1 MSTFRHSD
9 PVRCAEKIIDS
20 VGPNLVLGIPN
31 GIGKPMLLVNA
42 LYRIVEA
49 DHRLNLKIFTG
60 LTLVR
65 PQYRSSLEKRFIE
78 PLLQRLFPSFPDALY
93 ARAQRGGSLPRNIE
107 VH

>member
-1 MSTFRHSD
+1 MITFRHAD

-49 DHRLNLKIFTG
+49 DRHLKLKIFTG

-65 PQYRSSLEKRFIE
+65 PDYRSSLERRFIG
-78 PLLQRLFPSFPDALY
+78 PLLERLFPSYPDPLY
-93 ARAQRGGSLPRNIE
+93 VGAQRRGSLPRNIE
-107 VH
+107 